1 MKHVFLMTV
10 VGLGVVLVG
19 CGQFPLNEGLAPG
32 RGTIRGL
39 GDTSYQEAFATGR
52 MVMSQ
57 FFSIASADVNTG
69 IIKSRPKK
77 VDAGKER
84 LLGSSPARQ
93 IATMQISQKNGQVVA
108 QVLVMQQRQGS
119 AIRRQMGYSTEQ
131 ENYTGNPGEESP
143 ANIDAAITPEQKES
157 WADEKA
163 RHGIEADI
171 LNDLYKRL
179 HGR

>member
-1 MKHVFLMTV
+1 MKRYVVFFA
-10 VGLGVVLVG
+10 VGLGMLLAG
-19 CGQFPLNEGLAPG
+19 CGQLSSNGGLSPG

-52 MVMSQ
+52 LVMGQYFTVDS
-57 FFSIASADVNTG
+57 FDVNTG
-69 IIKSRPKK
+69 IIKSHPKK

-93 IATMQISQKNGQVVA
+93 IATMQISQKDGQVVA
-108 QVLVMQQRQGS
+108 QVLVLQQRQGS
-119 AIRRQMGYSTEQ
+119 AIRRQAGYSTEQ

-143 ANIDAAITPEQKES
+143 ANIDAATTPKQNES

>member
-1 MKHVFLMTV
+1 MKRYVLLMTV
-10 VGLGVVLVG
+10 VGFGVVLAG
-19 CGQFPLNEGLAPG
+19 CGQLPLNEGLAPG

-52 MVMSQ
+52 MVMGQ
-57 FFSIASADVNTG
+57 YFSIASADVNTG

-93 IATMQISQKNGQVVA
+93 IATMQISQKDGQVVA

-119 AIRRQMGYSTEQ
+119 AIRRQMGYSTKP
-131 ENYTGNPGEESP
+131 ENYTGNPGDESP
-143 ANIDAAITPEQKES
+143 ADIDAATTPKQNES

-163 RHGIEADI
+163 RHGVESDI
-171 LNDLYKRL
+171 LNDLYR
-179 HGR
+179 